1 MSGSAFLNPVTSC
14 ATHRMCAPLP
24 QRVSRVEQGGGRL
37 AVTIEP
43 AALCSLF
50 GVADAN
56 VATRL
61 LSQLI
66 SVVQLDPHKP
76 VDAAT
81 IDQMLT
87 LIEGIRPT
95 DTLEALTATMLVG
108 AQHAALDSLRRAS
121 HPDQTPAG
129 RALYQS
135 LAFKAMR
142 TFALLLDALNHGRGK
157 GVTQHI
163 IVEHLSVEPGGQ
175 AVVGSVS
182 TRGGGD
188 AKSARRSHGSR
199 SGCRQHGRTREE
211 TDR

>member
-1 MSGSAFLNPVTSC
+1 MSGSAFLDPVTSC

-24 QRVSRVEQGGGRL
+24 QRVSRVEQSGGQL
-37 AVTIEP
+37 VVTIEP
-43 AALCSLF
+43 ATLCSLF

-61 LSQLI
+61 LSQLL
-66 SVVQLDPHKP
+66 SVIQPDPRKP
-76 VDAAT
+76 IDPAS
-81 IDQMLT
+81 IDQLLT

-95 DTLEALTATMLVG
+95 DTVEAMTATMLVG
-108 AQHAALDSLRRAS
+108 TQHAALDLLRRAS

-157 GVTQHI
+157 SFTQQI
-163 IVEHLSVEPGGQ
+163 IVKHLYVESGGQ

-182 TRGGGD
+182 TGGGGD

-199 SGCRQHGRTREE
+199 SGCRQHGQTPEE
-211 TDR
+211 TGR